1 MSAEK
6 KTIEEL
12 ILSKPITP
20 EIVNRL
26 FYVYNSDWN
35 RYVSMIKRIL
45 NQSIL
50 SGAQDIK
57 VLVDR
62 IDSIPSCENENYEE
76 NLFTDE
82 KKKIFC
88 MWLFKSHILCLNA
101 DERIVGRKIEHDL
114 PITFKVYFSNNMVGN
129 INTSDNLEFKIKQA
143 TKLQDLI
150 MKQLKPILEEFD
162 FYIKPVGAFTSES
175 EFDSF
180 QISLGFNSYY
190 SKSEDIYIKT
200 FVKDIINDEKKLKE
214 AKESLDQSTEL
225 FGLGKKKS
233 NSIEDVHQLPGY
245 RKDIIEKCHSMFI
258 NAWNYKAYKLPTD
271 VGELEDKFENEYIG
285 EELIKRKKEC
295 GYFEKIKEFEKFSYS
310 EKIISGNKLMIFA
323 DGIFEFAYGQ
333 PTEFVGYNKT
343 LNDISKRW
351 EYRLKEKEKVVSQY
365 LSKFYKNYEINT
377 YVGTG
382 DGDEGCVYP
391 QYSITIP
398 IAELEKPIKMSKE
411 EVTNICKNCAKLLK
425 DAFAKNGNPKG
436 FKLYSESEIKEYI
449 DEYVDNERNGIYI
462 GEYDAWVFTGGKAR
476 DKDEYEKFTNMLIK
490 IENTIKDL
498 IKKSKC
504 PYTISSEGGDWDDG
518 FYEIY
523 FSSKK

>member
-1 MSAEK
+1 
-6 KTIEEL
+6 
-12 ILSKPITP
+12 
-20 EIVNRL
+20 
-26 FYVYNSDWN
+26 
-35 RYVSMIKRIL
+35 
-45 NQSIL
+45 
-50 SGAQDIK
+50 
-57 VLVDR
+57 
-62 IDSIPSCENENYEE
+62 
-76 NLFTDE
+76 
-82 KKKIFC
+82 
-88 MWLFKSHILCLNA
+88 
-101 DERIVGRKIEHDL
+101 
-114 PITFKVYFSNNMVGN
+114 
-129 INTSDNLEFKIKQA
+129 
-143 TKLQDLI
+143 
-150 MKQLKPILEEFD
+150 
-162 FYIKPVGAFTSES
+162 
-175 EFDSF
+175 
-180 QISLGFNSYY
+180 
-190 SKSEDIYIKT
+190 
-200 FVKDIINDEKKLKE
+200 
-214 AKESLDQSTEL
+214 
-225 FGLGKKKS
+225 
-233 NSIEDVHQLPGY
+233 
-245 RKDIIEKCHSMFI
+245 
-258 NAWNYKAYKLPTD
+258 
-271 VGELEDKFENEYIG
+271 
-285 EELIKRKKEC
+285 
-295 GYFEKIKEFEKFSYS
+295 
-310 EKIISGNKLMIFA
+310 MIFA